1 MISKI
6 LLIIKI
12 EEKLGKYRIC
22 AYFNN
27 ALDINL
33 GDLGRPLFPV

>member
-1 MISKI
+1 M
-6 LLIIKI
+6 
-12 EEKLGKYRIC
+12 IC

-33 GDLGRPLFPV
+33 GDLGRPLFPVAGYLMISKYWFNRALL